1 MIYKAFNPYHSV
13 DSNTPINMENMNQ
26 ITNAVLREDAPI
38 RDFELSSA
46 QFTGLPDEVDFD
58 DDNPYSGSCTT
69 ACYSSPDGTSYT
81 VLIECQLSALEGTK
95 PSDAEL
101 RRRNKVV
108 ALLSKASQLLRDGDT
123 TCGIPKCLGWF
134 IFTVVHNGT
143 ETEILAFASEVPSWV
158 DPTIPPFSLRKIMEQ
173 EYWMGKSRPSL
184 NARMR
189 LACAV
194 AQVVYNL
201 QCAQWLHR
209 SFGGHQIMFFYD
221 ESGNIHMDEPFL
233 RGLPH
238 SLLEQPVGNDQ
249 LVRDGVN
256 AQGSGSYSETVV
268 ETHVYRHP
276 DLWTANPKGYRPSDD
291 IYSLGVVLLE
301 IRMWRRVGP
310 DVKQREDVHLL
321 KVAKH
326 ALPAAAGETYLQVVV
341 DCLEGMQS
349 DSRADAGS
357 SNEGENGLE
366 RQLLW
371 KVLRPLEQLGV

>member
-1 MIYKAFNPYHSV
+1 
-13 DSNTPINMENMNQ
+13 MENMNQ
-26 ITNAVLREDAPI
+26 ITYPVLREDAPI
-38 RDFELSSA
+38 RDLKLSSA

-58 DDNPYSGSCTT
+58 DDNPFSGSCTT
-69 ACYSSPDGTSYT
+69 ARYTSPDETSYT
-81 VLIECQLSALEGTK
+81 ILIECQLSALEGSK

-101 RRRNKVV
+101 RRRNQVV

-123 TCGIPKCLGWF
+123 TCRIPKCLGWF
-134 IFTVVHNGT
+134 TFRALHDGT
-143 ETEILAFASEVPSWV
+143 ETEILAFASEVPPWV

-173 EYWMGKSRPSL
+173 EYWIGKSRPSL
-184 NARMR
+184 NARIR
-189 LACAV
+189 LARAV

-221 ESGNIHMDEPFL
+221 ESGNLHMDEPFL
-233 RGLPH
+233 RGLLH
-238 SLLEQPVGNDQ
+238 SLLDEQPVENDHP
-249 LVRDGVN
+249 VRDGVN
-256 AQGSGSYSETVV
+256 AQGSGSYSEPVV

-276 DLWTANPKGYRPSDD
+276 DLWTANPREYRPSDD

-301 IRMWRRVGP
+301 IGMWRIVGP

-321 KVAKH
+321 KVAKQT
-326 ALPAAAGETYLQVVV
+326 LPAATGETYLQVVV

-357 SNEGENGLE
+357 SNEGGNGLE